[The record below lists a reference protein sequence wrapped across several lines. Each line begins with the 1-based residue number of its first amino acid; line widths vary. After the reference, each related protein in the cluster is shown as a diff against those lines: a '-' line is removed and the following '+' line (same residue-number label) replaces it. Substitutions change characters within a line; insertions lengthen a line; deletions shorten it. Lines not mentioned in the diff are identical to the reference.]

1 MKKSLLLIVA
11 LVFVLSA
18 CGPRKE
24 FKITGKVVGVDTGM
38 IFLQKME
45 EGKWI
50 RLDSARL
57 DQGEFSFKGK
67 MDVPEIRYLT
77 LREQNVY
84 LPFFVENARINVEIF
99 PDNIEKSV
107 VTGSPSQDVF
117 KLFTTR
123 LDTITQEM
131 KAAVSGYRYAEKAHD
146 SARMALQ
153 DSLFNVAQEKEKNFI
168 LTFAKAHPTSVV
180 SPYLM
185 MRNSYLFE
193 LKDFEDAAT
202 VFDTSLSRS
211 EYMKGLTRRIAIL
224 KKVQIGQLAPNFT
237 LNDTTGNPLMLAS
250 LKGKV
255 VLIDFWASWCSPC
268 RGENPNVVK
277 TYNLYKDKG
286 FDILGV
292 SLDTDREKWLEAI
305 RADKLTWNHVSDL
318 AGWNNVVGKIYA
330 INSIPANVL
339 LDKNQV
345 IIAKNLRGDDLLKKL
360 EEVLGPAGKPVKK
373 KK

>member
-77 LREQNVY
+77 LREKNVY

-107 VTGSPSQDVF
+107 VTGSSTQDVF

-123 LDTITQEM
+123 MDSITQEM
-131 KAAVSGYRYAEKAHD
+131 RAAVSGYRYAEKAHD
-146 SARMALQ
+146 SLRMAAQ

-168 LTFAKAHPTSVV
+168 LAFSKAHPSSVV

-193 LKDFEDAAT
+193 LKDFEEAAA

-224 KKVQIGQLAPNFT
+224 KKVQIGQPAPNFT
-237 LNDTTGNPLMLAS
+237 LNDTTGNPFMLAS

-268 RGENPNVVK
+268 RGENPNMVK

-345 IIAKNLRGDDLLKKL
+345 IIARNLRGDDLLKKL
-360 EEVLGPAGKPVKK
+360 EEVLGPAGKAVKK

>member
-1 MKKSLLLIVA
+1 
-11 LVFVLSA
+11 
-18 CGPRKE
+18 
-24 FKITGKVVGVDTGM
+24 
-38 IFLQKME
+38 
-45 EGKWI
+45 
-50 RLDSARL
+50 
-57 DQGEFSFKGK
+57 
-67 MDVPEIRYLT
+67 
-77 LREQNVY
+77 
-84 LPFFVENARINVEIF
+84 
-99 PDNIEKSV
+99 
-107 VTGSPSQDVF
+107 
-117 KLFTTR
+117 
-123 LDTITQEM
+123 
-131 KAAVSGYRYAEKAHD
+131 
-146 SARMALQ
+146 
-153 DSLFNVAQEKEKNFI
+153 
-168 LTFAKAHPTSVV
+168 
-180 SPYLM
+180 
-185 MRNSYLFE
+185 
-193 LKDFEDAAT
+193 
-202 VFDTSLSRS
+202 
-211 EYMKGLTRRIAIL
+211 
-224 KKVQIGQLAPNFT
+224 
-237 LNDTTGNPLMLAS
+237 MLAS

>member
-45 EGKWI
+45 EGKWV

-77 LREQNVY
+77 LGEKNVY

-99 PDNIEKSV
+99 PDNIEKSI

-117 KLFTTR
+117 KLFTTS
-123 LDTITQEM
+123 LDTITREM
-131 KAAVSGYRYAEKAHD
+131 RTAVSGYRYAEKAHD

-153 DSLFNVAQEKEKNFI
+153 DSLFNLAQDKEKSFI
-168 LTFAKAHPTSVV
+168 LSFSKAHPSSVV

-193 LKDFEDAAT
+193 LKDFEEVAA
-202 VFDTSLSRS
+202 VFDTSLNRS

>member
-45 EGKWI
+45 EGKWV

-57 DQGEFSFKGK
+57 DKGEFSFKGK

-77 LREQNVY
+77 LREENVY

-123 LDTITQEM
+123 LDTITREM

-153 DSLFNVAQEKEKNFI
+153 DSLFNIAQDKEKNLIF
-168 LTFAKAHPTSVV
+168 TFSKAHPSSVV

-193 LKDFEDAAT
+193 LKDFEDVAA
-202 VFDTSLSRS
+202 VFDTSLNRS

-305 RADKLTWNHVSDL
+305 RADKLTWNQISDL